1 MAQNRRV
8 DRPRDPVADLVETHL
23 PLVRAL
29 ARRHARGGAAYDDL
43 VQAGAVG
50 LVAASRRYDPARGD
64 FAPYATATV
73 QGEMLRFLRDRAT
86 AVRIPRRVQER
97 ARALR
102 ETDAGTPL
110 PAAAAAAGISVDEAR
125 RALVGAA
132 APLPLTAL
140 DGRASTVAADAIE
153 ACEERAFVD
162 GLLGG
167 LSARERAALT
177 LRYRS
182 DLPQREI
189 ARLLHLSQSQTS
201 RLLAGAMEKLR
212 RSYEAA

>member
-1 MAQNRRV
+1 
-8 DRPRDPVADLVETHL
+8 
-23 PLVRAL
+23 
-29 ARRHARGGAAYDDL
+29 

-50 LVAASRRYDPARGD
+50 LVAAARRYDAGRGD

-86 AVRIPRRVQER
+86 TVRIPRRVQER
-97 ARALR
+97 ARVLR
-102 ETDAGTPL
+102 GAEAGTPL
-110 PAAAAAAGISVDEAR
+110 PAAAAAAGVSLDDAR
-125 RALVGAA
+125 QALAGAA
-132 APLPLTAL
+132 SPLSLATL
-140 DGRASTVAADAIE
+140 DDRASTDAADAIE

-162 GLLGG
+162 ELLGR

-177 LRYRS
+177 LRFRS

-201 RLLAGAMEKLR
+201 RLLAGALEKVR